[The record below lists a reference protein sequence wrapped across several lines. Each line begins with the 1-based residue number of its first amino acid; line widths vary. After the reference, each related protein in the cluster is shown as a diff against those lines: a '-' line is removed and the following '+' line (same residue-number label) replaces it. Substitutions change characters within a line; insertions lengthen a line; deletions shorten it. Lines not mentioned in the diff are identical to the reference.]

1 MIGDSKGGQMALTA
15 DAVVVGGGVIGAS
28 TLFHLCAFG
37 ARRVILCERREPGA
51 GASGKSGAFI
61 QLHFCLNLPEVE
73 LTLASLPYFHQW
85 ADLVGAGSC
94 GFVPAGYLRLEP
106 PEREAKLRA
115 QVALLQPLG
124 VETSAIEPDEIARLA
139 PYLRLDGV
147 AAAAYEPTSGYA
159 DANATLTGFL
169 TAAEQRGG
177 EVLAAT
183 TVTAVRV
190 VGGKMVGV
198 ETTAGPIDAPIVVL
212 AAGAWSPPLL
222 RDLGLSVP
230 IEGALTQWLGFAVPS
245 LPQEMMTVGEGI
257 SGSYFRATTP
267 GAREV
272 LIGLGGMGRQP
283 LGDPDT
289 DTGSIPNALVALA
302 GERLAARL
310 VGADGAR
317 FTGGQ
322 IGPVTLTPDDLPII
336 DRHPGVDG
344 LFYFA
349 GDCGSSF
356 KTAPAIG
363 RAFAEWALLGSSQS
377 VDVAPF
383 GLGRFAGRV

>member
-1 MIGDSKGGQMALTA
+1 MALTA

-28 TLFHLCAFG
+28 TLFHLSALG
-37 ARRVILCERREPGA
+37 ARRVILCERRQPGV

-61 QLHFCLNLPEVE
+61 QLHFCLNLPEVR
-73 LTLASLPYFHQW
+73 LTLASLPYFQRW
-85 ADLVGAGSC
+85 DELVGSGSC
-94 GFVPAGYLRLEP
+94 GFVSAGYLRLEP

-115 QVALLQPLG
+115 QVTLLQLLG
-124 VETSAIEPDEIARLA
+124 VETSAIAPDDVARLA
-139 PYLRLDGV
+139 PYLRLDEI

-159 DANATLTGFL
+159 DPNATLAGFL
-169 TAAEQRGG
+169 AAARRRGG
-177 EVLAAT
+177 EVLTDT

-190 VGGKMVGV
+190 AGGKTIGV
-198 ETTAGPIDAPIVVL
+198 DTTAGPIDAPIVVL

-222 RDLGLSVP
+222 RDLGLTVP
-230 IEGALTQWLGFAVPS
+230 IEGALTQWFGFAMPS
-245 LPQEMMTVGEGI
+245 LPPAMMTVGEGI

-267 GAREV
+267 GSREV
-272 LIGLGGMGRQP
+272 LIGLGGMGRQA

-289 DTGSIPNALVALA
+289 DNGTLPDALVALA

-310 VGADGAR
+310 VGADAAR
-317 FTGGQ
+317 STGGK

-336 DRHPGVDG
+336 DRHPGIDG

-356 KTAPAIG
+356 KTSPAIG
-363 RAFAEWALLGSSQS
+363 RAFAEWALLGGSQS
-377 VDVAPF
+377 VDVTPF
-383 GLGRFAGRV
+383 GLDRFAGRI

>member
-1 MIGDSKGGQMALTA
+1 MALTA
-15 DAVVVGGGVIGAS
+15 DAVVVGGGAIGAS
-28 TLFHLCAFG
+28 TLFHLCALG

-51 GASGKSGAFI
+51 GATGKSGAFI

-73 LTLASLPYFHQW
+73 LTLASLPYFQQW
-85 ADLVGAGSC
+85 DELVGAGAC
-94 GFVPAGYLRLEP
+94 GFVQAGYLRLEP

-124 VETSAIEPDEIARLA
+124 VQTSAIVPEEIARIA
-139 PYLRLDGV
+139 PYLHLDGV

-159 DANATLTGFL
+159 DPNATLAGFL
-169 TAAEQRGG
+169 AAAAQRGG
-177 EVLAAT
+177 EVLNGT

-190 VGGKMVGV
+190 AGGKTVGV
-198 ETTAGPIDAPIVVL
+198 ETTAGPINAPIVVL

-230 IEGALTQWLGFAVPS
+230 IEGALTQWFGFAVPS
-245 LPQEMMTVGEGI
+245 VPQEMVTVGEGI
-257 SGSYFRATTP
+257 AGSYFRATTF
-267 GAREV
+267 GSQEI

-289 DTGSIPNALVALA
+289 DTGTLPDALIDLA
-302 GERLAARL
+302 RERLAARL
-310 VGADGAR
+310 VGAAGAR

-356 KTAPAIG
+356 KTSPAIG
-363 RAFAEWALLGSSQS
+363 RAFAEWALRGASQS

-383 GLGRFAGRV
+383 GLDRFAESV